1 MSISHSVPVHAAP
14 AAAEI
19 PPFVDVPSTLADV
32 TADGVSAPAE
42 LVPGLEAV
50 VARAQDEGITLNIV
64 VLDEPARLDSY
75 LRDLATEVGAADG
88 GTVLVLGPGQVGTF
102 SDSIDRVTLEAGQ
115 DSAYTSDPVL
125 SANQFLD
132 VVVAPGPSWTGLTL
146 ALVAV
151 VALVLGAT
159 GWANARR
166 WQAQQGMPE
175 RNADTLGLAAPN
187 TAVSDPV
194 DSRHVTATDAV
205 QAKK

>member
-1 MSISHSVPVHAAP
+1 MSLSHSVPVHAAP

-32 TADGVSAPAE
+32 ADDGVSAPAE

-50 VARAQDEGITLNIV
+50 VARAQDEGIALNVV
-64 VLDEPARLDSY
+64 VLEEPARLDSN
-75 LRDLATEVGAADG
+75 LRDLATEVGATDG

-146 ALVAV
+146 ALVGL

-159 GWANARR
+159 GWVNARR
-166 WQAQQGMPE
+166 FRARRDDTAQE
-175 RNADTLGLAAPN
+175 ADTPLAAASTTPSD
-187 TAVSDPV
+187 TA
-194 DSRHVTATDAV
+194 DSRRVTTTDTV
-205 QAKK
+205 RTND

>member
-1 MSISHSVPVHAAP
+1 MSLSHSVPVHAAP
-14 AAAEI
+14 VAAEI

-32 TADGVSAPAE
+32 ADDGVSAPAE

-50 VARAQDEGITLNIV
+50 VARAQDEGITLNVV
-64 VLDEPARLDSY
+64 VLEEPARLDSH

-146 ALVAV
+146 ALVAL

-166 WQAQQGMPE
+166 FRARQDGSPQDADMP
-175 RNADTLGLAAPN
+175 GAAGT
-187 TAVSDPV
+187 TAVSDTA
-194 DSRHVTATDAV
+194 DSRHVTTTDAV
-205 QAKK
+205 RAND

>member
-1 MSISHSVPVHAAP
+1 MSFSHSVPVHAAP

-19 PPFVDVPSTLADV
+19 PSFVDVPSTLADV
-32 TADGVSAPAE
+32 AADGVSAPAA

-50 VARAQDEGITLNIV
+50 VARAQDEGIALNVV
-64 VLDEPARLDSY
+64 VLEETAPLDSY

-115 DSAYTSDPVL
+115 DSAYTADPVQ

-132 VVVAPGPSWTGLTL
+132 VVLAPGPSWTGLTL

-166 WQAQQGMPE
+166 WQARQHGSVRSAATPE
-175 RNADTLGLAAPN
+175 ADAPDAAG
-187 TAVSDPV
+187 
-194 DSRHVTATDAV
+194 SRHVTTTDAV
-205 QAKK
+205 RAND